1 MISGASECS
10 VVSLIS
16 HALLMFLNL
25 RKCVS
30 KAKGVMKLKA
40 SFTLP
45 FRFFLYSNSF
55 SVFSHVTN
63 QAMLIEPGSI
73 VEYELD
79 LWGPSNVF
87 PRIRPFI
94 MMPITLHI

>member
-1 MISGASECS
+1 MCLHHMRGERVFCC
-10 VVSLIS
+10 
-16 HALLMFLNL
+16 LLDFPCFAYVLEPSQVRL
-25 RKCVS
+25 QSQRRHE
-30 KAKGVMKLKA
+30 AQGI
-40 SFTLP
+40 LP
-45 FRFFLYSNSF
+45 FACSF
-55 SVFSHVTN
+55 FSHVTN

>member
-1 MISGASECS
+1 
-10 VVSLIS
+10 
-16 HALLMFLNL
+16 MFLNL

-40 SFTLP
+40 SFPLP

-79 LWGPSNVF
+79 LWVFTSNVF